1 VACIVVALETGEA
14 GDEFISAL
22 LPKGFEVYVVNSKE
36 TLLKIAVS
44 RKPDLLIIDYD
55 APEYGKINGL
65 EEIRSMPELRTSKIV
80 LFSTESGL
88 DFVKATMRFGVV
100 GYLPKPI
107 SMEEIDERVAQ
118 IITNTA
124 GGGKR
129 REFVRV
135 KPAGFETLDVE
146 LFLSSGSASIGGE
159 VMDISIGGVACRLR
173 NPKRAAEIEIDR
185 LYPRMD
191 IALSREQRIQVGVIP
206 VIARGDTVAFRI
218 SQLNEFALR
227 LLCKYIHRRLL
238 EGEDD
243 NAAGRER
250 LMNVAK
256 DL

>member
-1 VACIVVALETGEA
+1 VACIVAALESGDT

-36 TLLKIAVS
+36 SLLKIANS

-55 APEYGKINGL
+55 APEYSKIAGL
-65 EEIRSMPELRTSKIV
+65 EEIRSNPDLRTCRIV

-107 SMEEIDERVAQ
+107 NMEEIEERIAQ
-118 IITNTA
+118 IITSST

-135 KPAGFETLDVE
+135 KPASLETLDVE

-173 NPKRAAEIEIDR
+173 NPKRAAEIENGR

-218 SQLNEFALR
+218 SQLNEYALR

-243 NAAGRER
+243 TGDGREKF
-250 LMNVAK
+250 MDSAK
-256 DL
+256 D